1 MAWSLT
7 SSVIV
12 IGNLGWLFQPHGS
25 KCLLFCLVHRC
36 QHVTDSP
43 VSLLLLFSGWNQSLW
58 QMWRVLW
65 KVYSSHDYWSPNS
78 SSVNIQKESVSQRGD
93 ILWNLQIAGACFF
106 IPSWDLCLKYLCL
119 FSRMLMRSQ
128 SLFNFSRHLK

>member
-1 MAWSLT
+1 MIFDLKC
-7 SSVIV
+7 
-12 IGNLGWLFQPHGS
+12 NCYRKPWLIISATWFKAFAFLP
-25 KCLLFCLVHRC
+25 CAHRY

-43 VSLLLLFSGWNQSLW
+43 VSLPLLFSGWNQSLW
-58 QMWRVLW
+58 QMWRILW

-78 SSVNIQKESVSQRGD
+78 SSVNIQKKSVSQRGD

-128 SLFNFSRHLK
+128 SLLNFSRPLK